1 MNKQQ
6 LANKIWAS
14 ANKMRSSVGKS
25 YIYHKHDGKV
35 YFAGFLIRMQTE
47 YALSIN
53 NVDTY
58 ACLKQGSVLSEGN
71 EIIIPASGET
81 AEEIALPSLAE
92 QKIASFF
99 CFLDTRISL
108 ETQRLDKLKQ
118 IKSACLDKIFV

>member
-14 ANKMRSSVGKS
+14 ANKMRSSVEKS

-35 YFAGFLIRMQTE
+35 YFAGF
-47 YALSIN
+47 
-53 NVDTY
+53 
-58 ACLKQGSVLSEGN
+58 
-71 EIIIPASGET
+71 
-81 AEEIALPSLAE
+81 
-92 QKIASFF
+92 FF